1 MIVIGNA
8 TILEMIW
15 FATGVIGFS
24 VNVWALNDSLA
35 DLRWQQAV
43 PHREGPDRRQRS
55 NDVEWRN
62 RMVRERIAWGSARD
76 ETLRSLIQL
85 LFILIA
91 VVAMATPP
99 ANPLSAIITIGLLT
113 TQGLLAAK
121 AVLNRRDR
129 LWIIGTLTR
138 REWKED

>member
-35 DLRWQQAV
+35 DLCWQQAV

-99 ANPLSAIITIGLLT
+99 ANIDRPVTIGLLT

>member
-99 ANPLSAIITIGLLT
+99 ANIDRPVTIGLLT

-121 AVLNRRDR
+121 AVLKRRDR

-138 REWKED
+138 RGWKED